1 MGLFSFFKKNKTEEN
16 KSSDNE
22 FLDIETS
29 MYNTE
34 AQSQI
39 FQEQIDYQNLVYN
52 PPLNNVASYKANR
65 NNIGVVVDKD
75 QFGYN
80 LNDFNS
86 DIKTY
91 ELEKTSDEEM
101 VEVHNNIESPIS
113 VDSVPEEETKEI
125 LFPIEEDEIKI
136 VEYDQ
141 VDEANV
147 IFSDITNKVNDVKVE
162 DEFSLFGS
170 KDDIGEKKDY
180 ENTNYAEEPVKLN
193 EDVKM
198 TKEGYKI
205 CPKCGTILKP
215 DAPICFM
222 CSNSFI
228 QK

>member
-1 MGLFSFFKKNKTEEN
+1 MGLFSFFKKEKVGEN
-16 KSSDNE
+16 KSSENE

-34 AQSQI
+34 AQSEA
-39 FQEQIDYQNLVYN
+39 FQEQIDYHNLVYN
-52 PPLNNVASYKANR
+52 PPQNNVTSYKANR

-86 DIKTY
+86 NIKTY
-91 ELEKTSDEEM
+91 ELQKDGDEET
-101 VEVHNNIESPIS
+101 VELHNNIASPIS
-113 VDSVPEEETKEI
+113 LDSISEEETKEM
-125 LFPIEEDEIKI
+125 LVPIAEEEIKI
-136 VEYDQ
+136 VENDQ
-141 VDEANV
+141 TDEANV

-180 ENTNYAEEPVKLN
+180 ENTNYEEEHVKLN